1 MADADPSL
9 HRDQSGSSQIF
20 GYTALA
26 LYGAFL
32 SGVASARPIPCIRE
46 IPSGCRG

>member
-20 GYTALA
+20 AYTALA
-26 LYGAFL
+26 LYAAFL
-32 SGVASARPIPCIRE
+32 SGVASAAYPLHPAIPI
-46 IPSGCRG
+46 GCRG